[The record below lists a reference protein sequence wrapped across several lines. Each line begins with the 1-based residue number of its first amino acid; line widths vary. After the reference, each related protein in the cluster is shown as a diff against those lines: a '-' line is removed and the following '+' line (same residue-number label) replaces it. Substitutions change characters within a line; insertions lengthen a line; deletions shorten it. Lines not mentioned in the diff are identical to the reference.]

1 MVREKKRWI
10 KSRCEGATLK
20 DIHEDLNDKPEHAR
34 NTNDERH
41 CLKGSR
47 GEDSAIEQK
56 YRDLYACYRKGVS
69 SHGSHE
75 NLLRS

>member
-47 GEDSAIEQK
+47 GEDSAIE
-56 YRDLYACYRKGVS
+56 
-69 SHGSHE
+69 
-75 NLLRS
+75 